1 MRTRIE
7 NVDVHITTLANSLPT
22 SKPAFGRFRV
32 LPEQHVASFI
42 EEESKVVICGEPK
55 SRRLLQGKG
64 YSVWYNE
71 EKNQYKVRITL
82 KPSDLTAAMMAQCDF
97 EECINFIEKKEHE
110 KDEERN

>member
-1 MRTRIE
+1 M
-7 NVDVHITTLANSLPT
+7 DVHITTLANCLPA

-42 EEESKVVICGEPK
+42 EEESKVVICGEGK
-55 SRRLLQGKG
+55 SRRLLRGKN
-64 YSVWYNE
+64 YSVWYNA

-97 EECINFIEKKEHE
+97 EECINFIKRREHE
-110 KDEERN
+110 KDEE